1 MAGERGQKMA
11 CLRPHRK
18 QKTANSYTEIPN
30 SHSLLS
36 VTSQCLLSFGKVQR
50 NDIFLII
57 MKVILCFPLI
67 SWYIPSGF
75 ALLCWLSMQQ
85 WGNPRP
91 LVFPIFHHRCFQNFI
106 LKFFKEKQCI
116 HSQNSKWEKT
126 RFKLTLTGLC

>member
-1 MAGERGQKMA
+1 MYFFGKESSKTINLQSFGIQSFYKLGSICTQNQFYFMLHKAFSNNINSFEPHISMSQGQESYHWKTIMAGERRQKMA

-36 VTSQCLLSFGKVQR
+36 VTSQCLLSFGNVQR

-67 SWYIPSGF
+67 S
-75 ALLCWLSMQQ
+75 
-85 WGNPRP
+85 
-91 LVFPIFHHRCFQNFI
+91 
-106 LKFFKEKQCI
+106 
-116 HSQNSKWEKT
+116 
-126 RFKLTLTGLC
+126 